1 MRKQWIAKAAMLC
14 VTVGMSVALPQYVMG
29 AETATQVSQ
38 EEVVS
43 SEKEFYWCLAGWKI
57 LLLLYKWG
65 RK

>member
-38 EEVVS
+38 E
-43 SEKEFYWCLAGWKI
+43 I
-57 LLLLYKWG
+57 G
-65 RK
+65 RAHV